1 MKKLL
6 LLICF
11 ISWQGTSAQNWEII
25 QPGVNSKFQGEWNYF
40 GYLHNFGSPLK
51 ATINIY
57 PDSII
62 TQGNLDFIYLR
73 RDQEIAPI
81 ANIFYWGPPFY
92 YIGINQPGRFG
103 SMVMKS
109 TSGDYR
115 FLSHCGDTLLLKS
128 RATLNQTWIFAPLNT
143 GRILEASVINVQ
155 VGSVLGVVDSIKTIE
170 IIAKDGQGQIL
181 ISDKWNGKTF
191 LLSKQHGLV
200 SAPAFHFVNCTG
212 NSYQFISDTIIYRL
226 MSYKHNNQWLGKRD
240 ITIDEVFNLNIG
252 DVFHFSS
259 SGYSSGSGSN
269 YFFNSRSYS
278 IEKLI
283 SKNYFPA
290 GDSLRLSYDR
300 ISVDSGQSV
309 QQGIVYNNV
318 VRKHDTLD
326 KVIYLNKLRYLDDL
340 DSSNT
345 NLSPVYFISYDTSLN
360 DRIKVAVEP
369 VHPSAS
375 IHPQYTFRLS
385 CSPYSSQGQ
394 GYNYIVVAKDLGII
408 QESSSF
414 PSIIVYSN
422 CHNFSRSLQY
432 FSRTG
437 ETWGTPFDTLSILG
451 FEEQTVKK
459 QAVEVFPNPVKVGD
473 VLRFTQTENSEIR
486 IFNLLGHQV
495 GFYQGNE
502 VPIAPAMFQSG
513 IYFWQLTANDK
524 SSARGKFLVE

>member
-6 LLICF
+6 LLICL

-25 QPGVNSKFQGEWNYF
+25 QPGVNSKFQGEWRYQLGIDVDQNYVK
-40 GYLHNFGSPLK
+40 S
-51 ATINIY
+51 TINIFT
-57 PDSII
+57 DSIV
-62 TQGNLDFIYLR
+62 TAGTDQYLYLR

-81 ANIFYWGPPFY
+81 ANSFYWGPPFL

-103 SMVMKS
+103 SLVMK
-109 TSGDYR
+109 TTTGEYK

-128 RATLNQTWIFAPLNT
+128 RAPLNQPWIFAPLNS

-181 ISDKWNGKTF
+181 ISDKWNGKTI

-212 NSYQFISDTIIYRL
+212 NAYQYILDTIIYHL
-226 MSYKHNNQWLGKRD
+226 VSYKFNNQWLGKRD
-240 ITIDEVFNLNIG
+240 ITIDEVFNLTIG
-252 DVFHFSS
+252 DVFHFYSNRNS
-259 SGYSSGSGSN
+259 SGPGGTGI
-269 YFFNSRSYS
+269 FVFNSRSFS
-278 IEKLI
+278 IETLI

-290 GDSLRLSYDR
+290 GDSLRLSFDR
-300 ISVDSGQSV
+300 ISVDSGQSF
-309 QQGIVYNNV
+309 QQGLVYHNV
-318 VRKHDTLD
+318 VRKHDTLN
-326 KVIYLNKLRYLDDL
+326 KVIHLNKLRYIDDL

-345 NLSPVYFISYDTSLN
+345 SLSPVYFISYDTSLN
-360 DRIKVAVEP
+360 DRIKVAADP
-369 VHPSAS
+369 VAS
-375 IHPQYTFRLS
+375 LHPQYTFSLS
-385 CSPYSSQGQ
+385 CSPNSSQGMSFS
-394 GYNYIVVAKDLGII
+394 YVVAAKDLGII
-408 QESSSF
+408 QEIISNPSF
-414 PSIIVYSN
+414 IVNNN
-422 CHNFSRSLQY
+422 CNNYSRSLQY
-432 FSRTG
+432 FRRTG

-459 QAVEVFPNPVKVGD
+459 QSVEVFPNPVKVGD

-486 IFNLLGHQV
+486 IFSLLGHQV

-502 VPIAPAMFQSG
+502 VPIAPAIFQSG